1 MSEIK
6 KNPPASV
13 VSKEHRKQYNTLY
26 DDISENGTIL
36 RYDDRHMLGELAVTL
51 VEMAEC
57 REDIAI
63 NGRMMTVQGDRN
75 EVTKK
80 NPSVDILL
88 KLQVHVKALFKEFN
102 MSPNTRGKTSQG
114 SIESGAT
121 DDGFGGI

>member
-13 VSKEHRKQYNTLY
+13 VSEQHLLQYNTLY
-26 DDISENGTIL
+26 DDIADNGTVL

-57 REDIAI
+57 REDIAR
-63 NGRMMTVQGDRN
+63 NGRMLTVQGDRN

-102 MSPNTRGKTSQG
+102 MSPNTRGKTSVG
-114 SIESGAT
+114 IESANT
-121 DDGFGGI
+121 DDGFGGV